1 MSSTE
6 KKVREKRK
14 PTTFEAVSTVVF
26 LLLTFG
32 AGALWGLNYVPLMVV
47 VAAYSALI
55 GWRCGYAWDEME
67 SAVGKRIGRSV
78 PVIMI
83 LLAIGFMLG

>member
-32 AGALWGLNYVPLMVV
+32 AGALWGLNYVPNQT
-47 VAAYSALI
+47 
-55 GWRCGYAWDEME
+55 
-67 SAVGKRIGRSV
+67 
-78 PVIMI
+78 I
-83 LLAIGFMLG
+83 L